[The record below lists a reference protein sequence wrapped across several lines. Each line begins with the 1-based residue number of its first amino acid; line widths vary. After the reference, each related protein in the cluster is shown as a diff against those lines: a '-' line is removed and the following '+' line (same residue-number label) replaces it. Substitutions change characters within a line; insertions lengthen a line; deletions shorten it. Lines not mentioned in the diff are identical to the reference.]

1 MIGIA
6 SGSFQPVAACYG
18 LLLVVS
24 LVTIDDDLE
33 ICYKSTSC
41 RFYYKVG
48 QASLKSGD
56 SFDVLQSRVSPITKG
71 GVRGGGAIFHY
82 RSGQVVLQSR
92 PGVTKWRNFYNKVV
106 QVLQI
111 GAIIKSRAVQ
121 KANEINGNRQNVLA
135 TYSLIHY

>member
-56 SFDVLQSRVSPITKG
+56 SFDVLQSRVSPITKR
-71 GVRGGGAIFHY
+71 GVRGGELFSITDRGKWY
-82 RSGQVVLQSR
+82 CKVDQVLQS
-92 PGVTKWRNFYNKVV
+92 GETFITKWCRYYKLGQLLKVG
-106 QVLQI
+106 QY
-111 GAIIKSRAVQ
+111 R
-121 KANEINGNRQNVLA
+121 RQMK
-135 TYSLIHY
+135 

>member
-71 GVRGGGAIFHY
+71 GGKGGGGGHFAIQTGGGGGGGGGSYF
-82 RSGQVVLQSR
+82 
-92 PGVTKWRNFYNKVV
+92 P
-106 QVLQI
+106 LQI
-111 GAIIKSRAVQ
+111 GASGIAK
-121 KANEINGNRQNVLA
+121 
-135 TYSLIHY
+135 

>member
-71 GVRGGGAIFHY
+71 GELFSITDRGKWY
-82 RSGQVVLQSR
+82 CKVDQVLQS
-92 PGVTKWRNFYNKVV
+92 GETFITKWCRYYKLGQLLKVG
-106 QVLQI
+106 QY
-111 GAIIKSRAVQ
+111 R
-121 KANEINGNRQNVLA
+121 RQMK
-135 TYSLIHY
+135 

>member
-71 GVRGGGAIFHY
+71 GVRGGELFSITDRGKWY
-82 RSGQVVLQSR
+82 CKVDQVLQS
-92 PGVTKWRNFYNKVV
+92 GETFITKWCRYYKLGQLLKVG
-106 QVLQI
+106 QY
-111 GAIIKSRAVQ
+111 R
-121 KANEINGNRQNVLA
+121 RQ
-135 TYSLIHY
+135 TK

>member
-71 GVRGGGAIFHY
+71 GVRGGGGLFSITDRGKGY
-82 RSGQVVLQSR
+82 CKVDQGLQS
-92 PGVTKWRNFYNKVV
+92 GETFITKGCRYYKLGQLLKVG
-106 QVLQI
+106 QY
-111 GAIIKSRAVQ
+111 R
-121 KANEINGNRQNVLA
+121 RQMK
-135 TYSLIHY
+135 

>member
-71 GVRGGGAIFHY
+71 GVRGGGELFSITDRGKWY
-82 RSGQVVLQSR
+82 CKVDQVLQS
-92 PGVTKWRNFYNKVV
+92 GETFITKWCRYYKLGQLLKVG
-106 QVLQI
+106 QY
-111 GAIIKSRAVQ
+111 R
-121 KANEINGNRQNVLA
+121 RQMK
-135 TYSLIHY
+135 